1 MIGHVGDIFDPS
13 HYGKVSLPLEDAEA
27 LPRWCFTSQK
37 FYEREIERI
46 FLQTWIFVGRADEV
60 AKSGDYFTIEIA
72 GEKGDI
78 HVEGES
84 VILRSNGRTRRWSCP
99 PSLSEGSHHPDWF
112 DGVAA
117 DFVAAATGGGKSN
130 LDEAVLCARLID
142 AAQRSSAAGGVRLPL
157 A

>member
-46 FLQTWIFVGRADEV
+46 FLRTWIFVGRADEV

-72 GEKGDI
+72 GEPLIIMRDAGGKLHALANTCQHRGARLLKG
-78 HVEGES
+78 EG
-84 VILRSNGRTRRWSCP
+84 NCGTHFSCP
-99 PSLSEGSHHPDWF
+99 YHAWTYGT
-112 DGVAA
+112 DG
-117 DFVAAATGGGKSN
+117 
-130 LDEAVLCARLID
+130 RLIGAPAMNETRNFNKAD
-142 AAQRSSAAGGVRLPL
+142 
-157 A
+157 